1 MSGESKPFNLT
12 RNAVIGILIVAFI
25 LVGAIGLIL
34 FSSGDEGGDTGKSG
48 VEDEFTP
55 FAVFPNEHVT
65 NMAEPNNEPT
75 VAVNPT
81 DPMNIVAGSNDYG
94 TPSGDAWCGFYSSFD
109 GGLTWERG
117 LIPGFDGDRGSPL
130 WRYAGGGDPV
140 LAFAPNGDCYLA
152 GIAFQRDIKV
162 GNLIKPGTGI
172 FVARPTDGGR
182 SFPQVTMVIQSISL
196 YTTFHDKE
204 WITVDPTTGDVHVT
218 WTAFNLYGVASSIV
232 HSVSR
237 DNGQSWTRPV
247 IISEI
252 LERERQVQ
260 GSQVEADLDGTIHV
274 SWIEYDRGSL
284 RYTRSFD
291 GGDTFENVRDLASV
305 TPLPTAFPEGAY
317 RTPTMCDMAVDNTDG
332 NRSGSVYIAWPDYS
346 SGEGEIFMVSS
357 ENKGD
362 TFSSQV
368 RVNQDEEGNGADQFF
383 PATTVGS
390 DGSIQVMFYDKRDD
404 LENNTL
410 ISVYFAISTDGGQT
424 FTDFMLSE
432 VNFDGDE
439 SRDRSFI
446 GDYLGLSSGPGWSI
460 GVWCDTRE
468 ADPYRTDI
476 WCGIA
481 RYLPE
486 EEAVEE

>member
-1 MSGESKPFNLT
+1 M
-12 RNAVIGILIVAFI
+12 
-25 LVGAIGLIL
+25 IL
-34 FSSGDEGGDTGKSG
+34 FTSGGEGEGEKEADEEE
-48 VEDEFTP
+48 VFTP
-55 FAVFPNEHVT
+55 FAVYPNEHVT
-65 NMAEPNNEPT
+65 NMLEPNNEPT

-94 TPSGDAWCGFYSSFD
+94 TPSGDAWCGFYASFD

-117 LIPGFDGDRGSPL
+117 LIPGADGDRGSPL
-130 WRYAGGGDPV
+130 WRYQGGGDPV
-140 LAFAPNGDCYLA
+140 LAFGPNGDCYMA
-152 GIAFQRDIKV
+152 GIAFQRNIKI

-172 FVARPTDGGR
+172 FVARSTDGGR
-182 SFPQVTMVIQSISL
+182 SFPQVTMVIQSISVF
-196 YTTFHDKE
+196 TTFHDKE

-237 DNGQSWTRPV
+237 DNGQTWSRPKL
-247 IISEI
+247 ISEI
-252 LERERQVQ
+252 LEREKQVQ

-274 SWIEYDRGSL
+274 SWLEYDRGTL

-291 GGDTFENVRDLASV
+291 GGDSFENVRDLASV
-305 TPLPTAFPEGAY
+305 TPLPAAFPEGAY
-317 RTPTMCDMAVDNTDG
+317 RTPTMCDMAVDNTGG
-332 NRSGSVYIAWPDYS
+332 NKTGSVYIAWPDYGT
-346 SGEGEIFMVSS
+346 GEGEIFMVSS
-357 ENKGD
+357 ANGGD
-362 TFSSQV
+362 TFGSQV

-390 DGSIQVMFYDKRDD
+390 DGSIQVIFYDKRDD
-404 LENNTL
+404 PGNNTL
-410 ISVYFAISTDGGQT
+410 ISIYFAISTDGGLT

-432 VNFDGDE
+432 VNFDGDN
-439 SRDRSFI
+439 SRENSFI

-468 ADPYRTDI
+468 GDPPDYRSDI
-476 WCGIA
+476 WCGVA

-486 EEAVEE
+486 EEEPQE